1 MSAADVIYPEHSI
14 MRLMQDA
21 CNVCGERPLLITP
34 DERYSYADVYHWMR
48 NLAGYFQSVLG
59 LTPDSMIVISAMNS
73 IHIPVALAAAQLV
86 GARVALFSN
95 TVGDEELSRKISLV
109 KPNLVISSDPVQ
121 IESLEFMA
129 LDATLM
135 LVSQSEMD
143 MMSVDA
149 VMREGAYD
157 NGSSFVHASADAH
170 IIVFSSGST
179 GEPKAIV
186 NRGTSFALNGIAQC
200 KWLELTS
207 DDVLYLPV
215 PLIHVFGITG
225 LYTVL
230 TAQASFATSSRYNA
244 QQACELI
251 QNAGVTVHL
260 GVPTNFIRE
269 LRENEDGTW
278 DFSTLRAGL
287 VGGADCPAAV
297 LEDFEKFYGCR
308 IMQSYG
314 MSETAATLTVT
325 PLEYDVE
332 ERVATVGFCVEGA
345 QVKVDS
351 TTCEIMCKSASMMV
365 GVLQPDGSIILDLD
379 DGWYHTGD
387 VGRVDERGMLTV
399 TGRLKDVIVR
409 GGVNVFPS
417 EVEAAYAHNDDVA
430 ECCAFAIEDEELG
443 ERIGIAVVLQEGSKV
458 TASELRV
465 YAKKRID
472 KCKVPDVVIELEA
485 LPCLGNGKIDRMAL
499 QGLAREM
506 SAA

>member
-1 MSAADVIYPEHSI
+1 MSTADVIYPEHSI

-48 NLAGYFQSVLG
+48 NLAGYFQSALG

-73 IHIPVALAAAQLV
+73 IHIPVVLAAAQLV

-129 LDATLM
+129 PDATLM

-157 NGSSFVHASADAH
+157 NGSFFVYASADAH

-200 KWLELTS
+200 KWLELAS

-269 LRENEDGTW
+269 LRENEAGVW

-297 LEDFEKFYGCR
+297 LEDFEKLYGCR

-332 ERVATVGFCVEGA
+332 ERVATVGFCVKGA
-345 QVKVDS
+345 QIKGG
-351 TTCEIMCKSASMMV
+351 CAPI
-365 GVLQPDGSIILDLD
+365 
-379 DGWYHTGD
+379 TGD
-387 VGRVDERGMLTV
+387 A
-399 TGRLKDVIVR
+399 KQ
-409 GGVNVFPS
+409 PS
-417 EVEAAYAHNDDVA
+417 L
-430 ECCAFAIEDEELG
+430 AI
-443 ERIGIAVVLQEGSKV
+443 SC
-458 TASELRV
+458 TASGSSSP
-465 YAKKRID
+465 RI
-472 KCKVPDVVIELEA
+472 L
-485 LPCLGNGKIDRMAL
+485 
-499 QGLAREM
+499 
-506 SAA
+506 